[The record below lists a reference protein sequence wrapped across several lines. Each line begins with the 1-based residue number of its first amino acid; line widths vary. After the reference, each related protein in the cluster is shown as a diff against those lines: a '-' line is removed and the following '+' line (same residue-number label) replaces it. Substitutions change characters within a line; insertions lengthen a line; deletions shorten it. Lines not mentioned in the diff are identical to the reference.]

1 MECTQNRSENM
12 SEKVTT
18 EKSKTEKAE
27 SLPEGWKRVRLGE
40 VVDGIRNGFVYKYNE
55 IENEGIPVTRIE
67 TISNGKID
75 ISKVAY
81 LKEKNKK
88 IEKFILIPGDIL
100 FSHIN
105 SIEHVGKCAI
115 YNGKPSVLIHGMNLL
130 LLRTKKEF
138 YSNLFL
144 YMFLN
149 MENVRNEIRNL
160 AGKAVN
166 QVSIKV
172 SELEKFLLPLPPLP
186 EQQKIAEIL
195 ETVDNAIE
203 KTDAII
209 EKYRRIKKGLMADL
223 LTGKIRLIPYG
234 HSEAEGEESPLL
246 TSPEAKKFVIGEKT
260 IVAVPNQRWKDSPIG
275 TIPADWEVAKL
286 GEVIRKIVDNRGRTP
301 PIFEEGVELI
311 ETNCITDKD
320 KKHPDFSKIRKYVNR
335 YIYNTWFRSG
345 HPEINDILI
354 ATVGNV
360 GSAAIMNVSRG
371 CIAQNLVALKL
382 NENVIPDFVYYL
394 FISEYFYK
402 QVFAVLMMAAQP
414 SLKLPHLLNFVFP
427 LPPLPEQQLIADV
440 LSQVDEVIEKE
451 IQYKE
456 KLERI
461 KKGLM
466 EDLLTGKVRVNNL
479 IKEDIQNDTKI
490 S

>member
-1 MECTQNRSENM
+1 M

-18 EKSKTEKAE
+18 EKNKTEKVE
-27 SLPEGWKRVRLGE
+27 SLPDGWKRVRLGE
-40 VVDGIRNGFVYKYNE
+40 VIEEVNNRNLLDRE
-55 IENEGIPVTRIE
+55 IPVLTSSRSGIYLQEEYFNRIVA
-67 TISNGKID
+67 SKNLLNYKI
-75 ISKVAY
+75 
-81 LKEKNKK
+81 
-88 IEKFILIPGDIL
+88 IEKGQFTYRSMSDDEIFIFNRLENVPIGLVSPAYYVFKAKKTYSGDFLKYFIN
-100 FSHIN
+100 N
-105 SIEHVGKCAI
+105 SIE
-115 YNGKPSVLIHGMNLL
+115 
-130 LLRTKKEF
+130 
-138 YSNLFL
+138 
-144 YMFLN
+144 
-149 MENVRNEIRNL
+149 IRNQIYKEMKGTTRTAL
-160 AGKAVN
+160 KFNQLVN
-166 QVSIKV
+166 FVVS
-172 SELEKFLLPLPPLP
+172 LPPLP
-186 EQQKIAEIL
+186 EQRKIAEIL

-246 TSPEAKKFVIGEKT
+246 TSPKAKKFVIGEKI

-345 HPEINDILI
+345 HPEIKDILI
-354 ATVGNV
+354 ATVGENV

-479 IKEDIQNDTKI
+479 IKEDIQNDTKVL
-490 S
+490 

>member
-18 EKSKTEKAE
+18 EKDKTKKAE

-40 VVDGIRNGFVYKYNE
+40 VIEDIGDGGTPPRDDHRNFGGSINWVVIDDIQKRIYRTAETLTEEGLKHSNAKVWKKGAVILSFGATIGEVGIAEVELATKQGIAGIIPKDQVLINIFLYYILKYKKNTLLGLA
-55 IENEGIPVTRIE
+55 NQT
-67 TISNGKID
+67 T
-75 ISKVAY
+75 
-81 LKEKNKK
+81 LKEVRPNVIK
-88 IEKFILIPGDIL
+88 EKVD
-100 FSHIN
+100 
-105 SIEHVGKCAI
+105 
-115 YNGKPSVLIHGMNLL
+115 
-130 LLRTKKEF
+130 
-138 YSNLFL
+138 FL
-144 YMFLN
+144 
-149 MENVRNEIRNL
+149 
-160 AGKAVN
+160 
-166 QVSIKV
+166 
-172 SELEKFLLPLPPLP
+172 LPPLP
-186 EQQKIAEIL
+186 EQRKIAEIL

-246 TSPEAKKFVIGEKT
+246 TSPEAKKFVIGNKT
-260 IVAVPNQRWKDSPIG
+260 FVAVPNQKWKNTPIG
-275 TIPADWEVAKL
+275 KIPEDWEVAKMNSIIKEGL
-286 GEVIRKIVDNRGRTP
+286 INGIWGEEPKDYENVY
-301 PIFEEGVELI
+301 PILRSTEITHSGKI
-311 ETNCITDKD
+311 ETETVEFRKVMLER
-320 KKHPDFSKIRKYVNR
+320 SKISKYVLRN
-335 YIYNTWFRSG
+335 G
-345 HPEINDILI
+345 DILI
-354 ATVGNV
+354 VSSSGSEELIGRVAIFKDSGNETFLFSNFLLRLRVGETTSHMYIFYFLSSFWYQSFLAKFQETSTGLRNFPK
-360 GSAAIMNVSRG
+360 NEF
-371 CIAQNLVALKL
+371 LALL
-382 NENVIPDFVYYL
+382 
-394 FISEYFYK
+394 
-402 QVFAVLMMAAQP
+402 
-414 SLKLPHLLNFVFP
+414 FP

-440 LSQVDEVIEKE
+440 LSEVDEVIEKE

>member
-1 MECTQNRSENM
+1 M
-12 SEKVTT
+12 SGKATT

-27 SLPEGWKRVRLGE
+27 SLPDGWKRVRLGE

-81 LKEKNKK
+81 LKKKNKK

-149 MENVRNEIRNL
+149 MENVRNKIRNL

-172 SELEKFLLPLPPLP
+172 SELEKFLLSLPPLP
-186 EQQKIAEIL
+186 EQRKIAEIL
-195 ETVDNAIE
+195 ETVDNVIE

-209 EKYRRIKKGLMADL
+209 EKYRRIKKGLIADL
-223 LTGKIRLIPYG
+223 LRGKIRLIPYG
-234 HSEAEGEESPLL
+234 HSEAEGEESHLL
-246 TSPEAKKFVIGEKT
+246 TSPEAKKFVIGNKT
-260 IVAVPNQRWKDSPIG
+260 FVAVPNQRWKDSPIG
-275 TIPADWEVAKL
+275 KIPEDWEVAKMNSIIKEGL
-286 GEVIRKIVDNRGRTP
+286 ISGIWGEEPKDYENVY
-301 PIFEEGVELI
+301 PILRSTEITHSGKI
-311 ETNCITDKD
+311 ETETVEFRKVMLER
-320 KKHPDFSKIRKYVNR
+320 SKISKYVLRN
-335 YIYNTWFRSG
+335 G
-345 HPEINDILI
+345 DILI
-354 ATVGNV
+354 VSSSGSEELIGRVAIFKDSGNETFLFSNFLLRLRF
-360 GSAAIMNVSRG
+360 GETTSHMYIFYFLSSFWYQSFLAKFQETSTGLRNFPK
-371 CIAQNLVALKL
+371 NEFLALL
-382 NENVIPDFVYYL
+382 
-394 FISEYFYK
+394 
-402 QVFAVLMMAAQP
+402 
-414 SLKLPHLLNFVFP
+414 FP

-479 IKEDIQNDTKI
+479 IKEDIQNDTKVL
-490 S
+490 